1 MSTNGKKKNEQC
13 KNSSEKDTNLN
24 SNNQKINFPDSPNI
38 DNEEKDKPVHFKI
51 EYDKNKNFE
60 YQIESLPEVNEV
72 KIQSENQNSSNKKEK
87 EFIIEKNNQSSEKQN
102 NNLEN
107 KQNNQ
112 YYDLLNVDN
121 NFDDYYYYYM
131 NNNNNE
137 KNNEEEEEEP
147 KRVTNFATQTYQG
160 RIDPVKLKQRYNNY
174 WQNQSKSRQKY
185 KKKLN
190 ALKKV
195 FNPYGY
201 KNVVNKYKRRVSSQ
215 YNTRRT
221 LNANDRPSFD
231 NTKQPLPKQS
241 YLQVPYDY
249 GINDPNYGKED
260 PINYDRQKMIKLRM
274 LKQPLKYYYPYTNE
288 NLINKKYFKYE

>member
-1 MSTNGKKKNEQC
+1 MSTNGKRKNEQF
-13 KNSSEKDTNLN
+13 KNSSEKDTNIN
-24 SNNQKINFPDSPNI
+24 SNNQKINFLDSPNTE
-38 DNEEKDKPVHFKI
+38 EEKDKPVHFNI
-51 EYDKNKNFE
+51 EYDKKNLE

-72 KIQSENQNSSNKKEK
+72 KIRPENQNSSSKKEK
-87 EFIIEKNNQSSEKQN
+87 EFIIEKNNQLNEKQN
-102 NNLEN
+102 NNLEH

-121 NFDDYYYYYM
+121 NFDDYYYYI
-131 NNNNNE
+131 NNNNE
-137 KNNEEEEEEP
+137 YNNEEEGEEP
-147 KRVTNFATQTYQG
+147 KKVINFATQTYQG

-185 KKKLN
+185 KKKMD

-221 LNANDRPSFD
+221 LNENDRTPFD

-241 YLQVPYDY
+241 YLEVPYDY
-249 GINDPNYGKED
+249 GINDPNYGKEN
-260 PINYDRQKMIKLRM
+260 PNNYDRIKMIKLRM

-288 NLINKKYFKYE
+288 NLINKKGFIYQ

>member
-1 MSTNGKKKNEQC
+1 MSTNGKRKNEQF
-13 KNSSEKDTNLN
+13 KNSSEKDTNIN
-24 SNNQKINFPDSPNI
+24 SNNQKINFLDSPNTE
-38 DNEEKDKPVHFKI
+38 EEKDKPVHFNI
-51 EYDKNKNFE
+51 EYDKKNLE

-72 KIQSENQNSSNKKEK
+72 KIRPENQNSSSKKEK
-87 EFIIEKNNQSSEKQN
+87 EFIIEKNNQLNEKQN

-121 NFDDYYYYYM
+121 NFDDYYYYI

-147 KRVTNFATQTYQG
+147 RKVINFATQTYQG

-185 KKKLN
+185 KKKMD

-221 LNANDRPSFD
+221 LNENDRPPFD

-241 YLQVPYDY
+241 YLEVPYDY
-249 GINDPNYGKED
+249 GINDPNYGKEN
-260 PINYDRQKMIKLRM
+260 PNNYDSIKMIKLRM

-288 NLINKKYFKYE
+288 NLINKKGFIYQ

>member
-1 MSTNGKKKNEQC
+1 MSTNGKRKNEQF
-13 KNSSEKDTNLN
+13 KNSSEKDTNIN
-24 SNNQKINFPDSPNI
+24 SNNQKINFLDSPNTE
-38 DNEEKDKPVHFKI
+38 EEKDKPVHFNI
-51 EYDKNKNFE
+51 EYDKKNLE

-72 KIQSENQNSSNKKEK
+72 KIRPENQNSSSKKEK
-87 EFIIEKNNQSSEKQN
+87 EFIIEKNNQLNEKQN

-107 KQNNQ
+107 KQNNK

-121 NFDDYYYYYM
+121 NFDDYYYYI

-147 KRVTNFATQTYQG
+147 RKVINFATQTYQG

-185 KKKLN
+185 KKKMD

-201 KNVVNKYKRRVSSQ
+201 KNVVIKYKRRVSSQ

-221 LNANDRPSFD
+221 LNENDRTPFD

-241 YLQVPYDY
+241 YLEVPYDY
-249 GINDPNYGKED
+249 GINDPNYGKEN
-260 PINYDRQKMIKLRM
+260 PNNYDRIKMIKLRM

-288 NLINKKYFKYE
+288 NLINKKGFKYQ

>member
-1 MSTNGKKKNEQC
+1 MSTNGKRKNEQF
-13 KNSSEKDTNLN
+13 KNSSEKDTNIN
-24 SNNQKINFPDSPNI
+24 SNNQKINFLDSPNTE
-38 DNEEKDKPVHFKI
+38 EEKDKPVHFNI
-51 EYDKNKNFE
+51 EYDKKNLE

-72 KIQSENQNSSNKKEK
+72 KIRPENQNSSSKKEK
-87 EFIIEKNNQSSEKQN
+87 EFIIEKNNQLNEKQN

-107 KQNNQ
+107 KQNNK

-121 NFDDYYYYYM
+121 NFDDYYYYI

-147 KRVTNFATQTYQG
+147 RKVINFATQTYQG

-185 KKKLN
+185 KKKMD

-221 LNANDRPSFD
+221 LNENDRTPFD

-241 YLQVPYDY
+241 YLEVPYDY
-249 GINDPNYGKED
+249 GINNPNYGKEN
-260 PINYDRQKMIKLRM
+260 PNNYDRKKMIKLRM

-288 NLINKKYFKYE
+288 NLINKKGFIYQ

>member
-1 MSTNGKKKNEQC
+1 MSTNGKRKNEQF
-13 KNSSEKDTNLN
+13 KNSSEKDTNIN
-24 SNNQKINFPDSPNI
+24 SNNQKINFLDSPNTE
-38 DNEEKDKPVHFKI
+38 EEKDKPVHFNI
-51 EYDKNKNFE
+51 EYDKKNLE

-72 KIQSENQNSSNKKEK
+72 KIRPENQNSSSKKEK
-87 EFIIEKNNQSSEKQN
+87 EFIIEKNNQLNEKQN

-107 KQNNQ
+107 KQNNK

-121 NFDDYYYYYM
+121 NFDDYYYYI

-147 KRVTNFATQTYQG
+147 RKVINFATQTYQG

-185 KKKLN
+185 KKKMD

-221 LNANDRPSFD
+221 LNENDRPPFD

-241 YLQVPYDY
+241 YLEVPYDY
-249 GINDPNYGKED
+249 GINDPNYGKEN
-260 PINYDRQKMIKLRM
+260 PNNYDRKKMIKLRM

-288 NLINKKYFKYE
+288 NLINKKGFIYQ

>member
-1 MSTNGKKKNEQC
+1 MSTNGKKKNEQL
-13 KNSSEKDTNLN
+13 KNSSEKDTNIN
-24 SNNQKINFPDSPNI
+24 SNNQKINFIDSPNT
-38 DNEEKDKPVHFKI
+38 DEEKDKPVHFNI
-51 EYDKNKNFE
+51 EYDKQNLE
-60 YQIESLPEVNEV
+60 YQIESLPEVNEA
-72 KIQSENQNSSNKKEK
+72 KIQPPNQNSSNKKEK
-87 EFIIEKNNQSSEKQN
+87 EFIIEKNNQSNEKQI

-121 NFDDYYYYYM
+121 NFDDYYYYI

-137 KNNEEEEEEP
+137 KNNDEEEEEP
-147 KRVTNFATQTYQG
+147 KRVINFATQTYQG

-185 KKKLN
+185 KKKID

-221 LNANDRPSFD
+221 LNDNDRLPFD

-241 YLQVPYDY
+241 YLEVPFDY

-260 PINYDRQKMIKLRM
+260 PINYNRKKMIKLRM
-274 LKQPLKYYYPYTNE
+274 SKQPLKYYYPYTNE
-288 NLINKKYFKYE
+288 NLINKKGFKYQ

>member
-1 MSTNGKKKNEQC
+1 MSTNGKKKNEQL
-13 KNSSEKDTNLN
+13 KNSSEKDTNIN
-24 SNNQKINFPDSPNI
+24 SNNQKINFLDSPNT
-38 DNEEKDKPVHFKI
+38 DEEKDKPVHFNI
-51 EYDKNKNFE
+51 EYDKKNLE
-60 YQIESLPEVNEV
+60 YQIESLPEVNEA
-72 KIQSENQNSSNKKEK
+72 KIQPQNQNSSNKKEK
-87 EFIIEKNNQSSEKQN
+87 EFIIEKNNQSNEKLI

-107 KQNNQ
+107 NQNNQ

-121 NFDDYYYYYM
+121 NFDDYYYYI

-137 KNNEEEEEEP
+137 KNNGEEEEEP
-147 KRVTNFATQTYQG
+147 KRVINFATQTYQG

-185 KKKLN
+185 KKKMD

-221 LNANDRPSFD
+221 LNDNDRPPFD

-241 YLQVPYDY
+241 YLEVPYDY
-249 GINDPNYGKED
+249 GINDPNYGKEN
-260 PINYDRQKMIKLRM
+260 PNNYDRKKMIKLRM

-288 NLINKKYFKYE
+288 NLINKKGFKYQ

>member
-1 MSTNGKKKNEQC
+1 MSTNGKRKNEQL
-13 KNSSEKDTNLN
+13 KNSSEKDTNIN
-24 SNNQKINFPDSPNI
+24 SNNQKINFIDSPNT
-38 DNEEKDKPVHFKI
+38 DEEKDKPVHFNI
-51 EYDKNKNFE
+51 EYDKKNLE
-60 YQIESLPEVNEV
+60 YQIESLPEVNEA
-72 KIQSENQNSSNKKEK
+72 KIQPQNQNSSNKKEK
-87 EFIIEKNNQSSEKQN
+87 EFIIEKNNQSNEKLI

-121 NFDDYYYYYM
+121 NFDDYYYYI

-147 KRVTNFATQTYQG
+147 KRVINFATQTYQG

-185 KKKLN
+185 KKKMD

-221 LNANDRPSFD
+221 LNDNYRHPFD

-241 YLQVPYDY
+241 YLEVPFDY

-260 PINYDRQKMIKLRM
+260 PNNYNRKKMIKLRM

-288 NLINKKYFKYE
+288 NLINKKGFKYQ

>member
-1 MSTNGKKKNEQC
+1 MSTNGKKKNEQF
-13 KNSSEKDTNLN
+13 KNSSEKDTNIN
-24 SNNQKINFPDSPNI
+24 SNNQKINFIDSPNT
-38 DNEEKDKPVHFKI
+38 DDEKDKPVHFNI
-51 EYDKNKNFE
+51 EYDKQNLE
-60 YQIESLPEVNEV
+60 YQIESLPEVNEA
-72 KIQSENQNSSNKKEK
+72 KIQPPNQNSSNKKEK
-87 EFIIEKNNQSSEKQN
+87 EFIIEKNNQSNEKQI

-121 NFDDYYYYYM
+121 NFDDYYYYI

-137 KNNEEEEEEP
+137 KNNEEDEEEP
-147 KRVTNFATQTYQG
+147 KRVINFATQTYQG

-185 KKKLN
+185 KKKMD

-221 LNANDRPSFD
+221 LNDNDRLPFD

-241 YLQVPYDY
+241 YLEVPFDY

-260 PINYDRQKMIKLRM
+260 PINYNRKKMIKLRM

-288 NLINKKYFKYE
+288 NLINKKGFKYQ

>member
-1 MSTNGKKKNEQC
+1 MSTNGKRKNEQF
-13 KNSSEKDTNLN
+13 KNSSEKDTNIN
-24 SNNQKINFPDSPNI
+24 SNNQKINFLDSPNTE
-38 DNEEKDKPVHFKI
+38 EEKDKPVHFNI
-51 EYDKNKNFE
+51 EYDKKNLE

-72 KIQSENQNSSNKKEK
+72 KIRPENQNSSSKKEK
-87 EFIIEKNNQSSEKQN
+87 EFIIEKNNQLNEKQN

-107 KQNNQ
+107 KQNNK

-121 NFDDYYYYYM
+121 NFDDYYYYI

-147 KRVTNFATQTYQG
+147 RKVINFATQTYQG

-185 KKKLN
+185 KKKMD

-221 LNANDRPSFD
+221 LNENDRPPFD

-241 YLQVPYDY
+241 YLEVPYDY
-249 GINDPNYGKED
+249 GINDPNYGKEN
-260 PINYDRQKMIKLRM
+260 PNNYDRKKMIKLRM

-288 NLINKKYFKYE
+288 NLINKKGFIYH

>member
-1 MSTNGKKKNEQC
+1 MSTNGKRKNEQL
-13 KNSSEKDTNLN
+13 KNSSEKDTNIN
-24 SNNQKINFPDSPNI
+24 SNNQKINFLDSPNTE
-38 DNEEKDKPVHFKI
+38 EEKDKPVHFNI
-51 EYDKNKNFE
+51 EYDKKNLE

-72 KIQSENQNSSNKKEK
+72 KIRPENQNSSSKKEK
-87 EFIIEKNNQSSEKQN
+87 EFIIEKNNQLNEKPN

-121 NFDDYYYYYM
+121 NFDDYYYYI
-131 NNNNNE
+131 NNNNE
-137 KNNEEEEEEP
+137 YNNEEEGEEP
-147 KRVTNFATQTYQG
+147 RKVINFATQTYQG

-185 KKKLN
+185 KKKMD

-221 LNANDRPSFD
+221 LNENDRPPFD

-241 YLQVPYDY
+241 YLDVPYDY
-249 GINDPNYGKED
+249 GINDPNYGKEN
-260 PINYDRQKMIKLRM
+260 PNNYDRKKMIKLRM

-288 NLINKKYFKYE
+288 NLINKKGFIYQ

>member
-1 MSTNGKKKNEQC
+1 MSTNGKKKNEQL
-13 KNSSEKDTNLN
+13 KNSSEKDTNIN
-24 SNNQKINFPDSPNI
+24 SNNQKINFQESPNT

-72 KIQSENQNSSNKKEK
+72 KIQPENHNSSSKKEK
-87 EFIIEKNNQSSEKQN
+87 EFIIEKNNQTNEKQ

-121 NFDDYYYYYM
+121 NFDDYYYYI

-147 KRVTNFATQTYQG
+147 RRVINFATKTYQG

-185 KKKLN
+185 KQKMD

-221 LNANDRPSFD
+221 LNDNDRP

-241 YLQVPYDY
+241 YLEVPYDY
-249 GINDPNYGKED
+249 GINDPNYGKEN
-260 PINYDRQKMIKLRM
+260 PNNYDRKKMIKLRM

-288 NLINKKYFKYE
+288 NLINKKGFKYQ

>member
-1 MSTNGKKKNEQC
+1 MSTNGKRKNEQL
-13 KNSSEKDTNLN
+13 KNSSEKDTNIN
-24 SNNQKINFPDSPNI
+24 SNNQKINFLDSPNTE
-38 DNEEKDKPVHFKI
+38 EEKDKPVHFNI
-51 EYDKNKNFE
+51 EYDKKNLE

-72 KIQSENQNSSNKKEK
+72 KIRPENQNSSSKKEK
-87 EFIIEKNNQSSEKQN
+87 EFIIEKNNQLNEKPN

-121 NFDDYYYYYM
+121 NFDDYYYYI
-131 NNNNNE
+131 NNNNE
-137 KNNEEEEEEP
+137 YNNEEEGEEP
-147 KRVTNFATQTYQG
+147 RKVINFATQTYQG

-185 KKKLN
+185 KKKMD

-221 LNANDRPSFD
+221 LNENDRPPFD

-241 YLQVPYDY
+241 YLDVPYDY
-249 GINDPNYGKED
+249 GINDPNYGKEN
-260 PINYDRQKMIKLRM
+260 PNNYDRIKMIKLRM

-288 NLINKKYFKYE
+288 NLINKKGFIYQ

>member
-1 MSTNGKKKNEQC
+1 MSTNGKKKNEQL
-13 KNSSEKDTNLN
+13 KNSSEKDTNIN
-24 SNNQKINFPDSPNI
+24 SNNQKINFQESPNT

-72 KIQSENQNSSNKKEK
+72 KIQPENHNSSSKKEK
-87 EFIIEKNNQSSEKQN
+87 EFIIEKNNQSNEKQN

-107 KQNNQ
+107 NQKNQ

-121 NFDDYYYYYM
+121 NFDDYYYYI

-137 KNNEEEEEEP
+137 KNNEEEEP
-147 KRVTNFATQTYQG
+147 RRVINFATKTYQG

-185 KKKLN
+185 KQKMD

-221 LNANDRPSFD
+221 LNDNDRP

-241 YLQVPYDY
+241 YLEVPYDY
-249 GINDPNYGKED
+249 GINDPNYGKEN
-260 PINYDRQKMIKLRM
+260 PNNYDRKKMIKLRM

-288 NLINKKYFKYE
+288 NLINKKGFKYQ

>member
-1 MSTNGKKKNEQC
+1 MSTNGKRKNEQF
-13 KNSSEKDTNLN
+13 KNSSEKDTNIN
-24 SNNQKINFPDSPNI
+24 SNNQKINFLDSPNTE
-38 DNEEKDKPVHFKI
+38 EEKDKPVHFNI
-51 EYDKNKNFE
+51 EYDKKNLE

-72 KIQSENQNSSNKKEK
+72 KIRPENQNSSSKKEK
-87 EFIIEKNNQSSEKQN
+87 EFIIEKNNQLNEKQN

-121 NFDDYYYYYM
+121 NFDDYYYYI

-147 KRVTNFATQTYQG
+147 RKVINFATQTYQG

-185 KKKLN
+185 KKKMD

-221 LNANDRPSFD
+221 LNENDRTPFD

-241 YLQVPYDY
+241 YLEVPYDY
-249 GINDPNYGKED
+249 GINDPNYGKEN
-260 PINYDRQKMIKLRM
+260 PNNYDRIKMIKLRM

-288 NLINKKYFKYE
+288 NLINKKGFIYQ

>member
-1 MSTNGKKKNEQC
+1 MSTNGKKKNEQL
-13 KNSSEKDTNLN
+13 KNSSEKDTNIN
-24 SNNQKINFPDSPNI
+24 SNNQKINFIDSPI
-38 DNEEKDKPVHFKI
+38 TDEEKDKPVHFNI
-51 EYDKNKNFE
+51 EYDKQNLE

-72 KIQSENQNSSNKKEK
+72 KIQPENHNSSSKKEK
-87 EFIIEKNNQSSEKQN
+87 EFIIEKNNQTNEKQN

-121 NFDDYYYYYM
+121 NFDDYYYYI

-147 KRVTNFATQTYQG
+147 RRVINFATKTYQG

-185 KKKLN
+185 KQKMD

-221 LNANDRPSFD
+221 LNDNDRPPFD

-241 YLQVPYDY
+241 YLEVPYDY
-249 GINDPNYGKED
+249 GINDPNYGKEN
-260 PINYDRQKMIKLRM
+260 PNNYDRKKMIKLRM

-288 NLINKKYFKYE
+288 NLINKKGFKYQ

>member
-1 MSTNGKKKNEQC
+1 MSTNGKKKKEQL

-24 SNNQKINFPDSPNI
+24 SNNQKINFLDSPNT
-38 DNEEKDKPVHFKI
+38 DEEKDKPVHFNI
-51 EYDKNKNFE
+51 EYDKKNLE
-60 YQIESLPEVNEV
+60 YQIESLPEVNEA
-72 KIQSENQNSSNKKEK
+72 KIQPQNPSSSNKKEK
-87 EFIIEKNNQSSEKQN
+87 EFIIEKNNQSNEKQIN
-102 NNLEN
+102 ILEN

-121 NFDDYYYYYM
+121 NFDDYYYYI

-147 KRVTNFATQTYQG
+147 KRVINFATQTYQG

-185 KKKLN
+185 KKKID
-190 ALKKV
+190 ALQKV

-221 LNANDRPSFD
+221 LNENYRPPFD

-241 YLQVPYDY
+241 YLEVPYDY

-260 PINYDRQKMIKLRM
+260 PINYSRKKMIKLRM

-288 NLINKKYFKYE
+288 NLINKKGFKYQ

>member
-1 MSTNGKKKNEQC
+1 MSTNGERKNEQL
-13 KNSSEKDTNLN
+13 KSSSEKDTNIN
-24 SNNQKINFPDSPNI
+24 SNNQKINFQESPNT

-72 KIQSENQNSSNKKEK
+72 KIQPENQNSSNKKEK
-87 EFIIEKNNQSSEKQN
+87 EFIIEKNNQPNEERN
-102 NNLEN
+102 NNLEY

-121 NFDDYYYYYM
+121 NFIDYYYYI

-147 KRVTNFATQTYQG
+147 RRVINFATKTYQG

-185 KKKLN
+185 KKKMD

-221 LNANDRPSFD
+221 LNENDRTPFD
-231 NTKQPLPKQS
+231 STKQPLPKQS
-241 YLQVPYDY
+241 YLEVPYDY
-249 GINDPNYGKED
+249 GINDPNYGKEN
-260 PINYDRQKMIKLRM
+260 PNNYDRIKMIKLRM

-288 NLINKKYFKYE
+288 NLINKKGFIYQ

>member
-1 MSTNGKKKNEQC
+1 MSTNGKKKNEQL
-13 KNSSEKDTNLN
+13 KNSSEKDTNIN
-24 SNNQKINFPDSPNI
+24 SNNQKINFIDSPNT
-38 DNEEKDKPVHFKI
+38 DEEKDKPVHFNI
-51 EYDKNKNFE
+51 EYDKKNLE
-60 YQIESLPEVNEV
+60 YQIESLPEVNEA
-72 KIQSENQNSSNKKEK
+72 KIQPQNQNSSNKKEK
-87 EFIIEKNNQSSEKQN
+87 EFIIEKNNQSNEKLI

-107 KQNNQ
+107 KPNNQ

-121 NFDDYYYYYM
+121 NFDDYYYYI

-147 KRVTNFATQTYQG
+147 RRVINFATKTYQG

-185 KKKLN
+185 KQKMD

-221 LNANDRPSFD
+221 LNENYRPPFD

-241 YLQVPYDY
+241 YLEVPFDY

-260 PINYDRQKMIKLRM
+260 PINYNRKKMIKLRM

-288 NLINKKYFKYE
+288 NLINKKGFKYQ

>member
-1 MSTNGKKKNEQC
+1 MSTNGKRKNEQF
-13 KNSSEKDTNLN
+13 KNSSEKDTNIN
-24 SNNQKINFPDSPNI
+24 SNNQKINFLDSPNTE
-38 DNEEKDKPVHFKI
+38 EEKDKPVHFNI
-51 EYDKNKNFE
+51 EYDKKNLE

-72 KIQSENQNSSNKKEK
+72 KIRPENQNSSSKKEK
-87 EFIIEKNNQSSEKQN
+87 EFIIEKNNQLNEKQN

-107 KQNNQ
+107 KQNNK

-121 NFDDYYYYYM
+121 NFDDYYYYI

-147 KRVTNFATQTYQG
+147 RKVINFATQTYQG

-185 KKKLN
+185 KKKMD

-221 LNANDRPSFD
+221 LNENDRTPFD

-241 YLQVPYDY
+241 YLEVPYDY
-249 GINDPNYGKED
+249 GINDPNYGKEN
-260 PINYDRQKMIKLRM
+260 PNNYDRIKMIKLRM

-288 NLINKKYFKYE
+288 NLINKKGFIYQ

>member
-1 MSTNGKKKNEQC
+1 M
-13 KNSSEKDTNLN
+13 
-24 SNNQKINFPDSPNI
+24 
-38 DNEEKDKPVHFKI
+38 
-51 EYDKNKNFE
+51 
-60 YQIESLPEVNEV
+60 PEVKEV
-72 KIQSENQNSSNKKEK
+72 KLQPENQNSSNKKEK
-87 EFIIEKNNQSSEKQN
+87 EFIIEKNNQTNEKQN

-121 NFDDYYYYYM
+121 NFDDYYYYI

-147 KRVTNFATQTYQG
+147 RRVINFATKTYQG

-185 KKKLN
+185 KQKMD

-221 LNANDRPSFD
+221 LNDNDRP

-241 YLQVPYDY
+241 YLEVPYDY

-260 PINYDRQKMIKLRM
+260 PNNYDRKKMIKLRM

-288 NLINKKYFKYE
+288 NLINKKGFKYQ

>member
-1 MSTNGKKKNEQC
+1 MSTNGKKKNEQL
-13 KNSSEKDTNLN
+13 KNSSEKDTNIN
-24 SNNQKINFPDSPNI
+24 SNNQKINFIDSPNT
-38 DNEEKDKPVHFKI
+38 DEEKDKPVHFNI
-51 EYDKNKNFE
+51 EYDKQNLE
-60 YQIESLPEVNEV
+60 YQIESLPEVNEA
-72 KIQSENQNSSNKKEK
+72 KIQPPNQNSSNKKEK
-87 EFIIEKNNQSSEKQN
+87 EFIIEKNNQSNEKQI

-121 NFDDYYYYYM
+121 NFDDYYYYI

-147 KRVTNFATQTYQG
+147 KRVINFATQTYQG

-185 KKKLN
+185 KKKID

-221 LNANDRPSFD
+221 LNDNDRLPFD

-241 YLQVPYDY
+241 YLEVPFDY

-260 PINYDRQKMIKLRM
+260 PINYNRKKMIKLRM

-288 NLINKKYFKYE
+288 NLINKKGFKYQ

>member
-1 MSTNGKKKNEQC
+1 MSTNGKRKNEQL
-13 KNSSEKDTNLN
+13 KNSSEKDTNIN
-24 SNNQKINFPDSPNI
+24 SNNQKINFIDSPNT
-38 DNEEKDKPVHFKI
+38 DEEKDKPVHFNI
-51 EYDKNKNFE
+51 EYDKQNLE
-60 YQIESLPEVNEV
+60 YQIESLPEVNEA
-72 KIQSENQNSSNKKEK
+72 KIQPPNQNSSNKKEK
-87 EFIIEKNNQSSEKQN
+87 EFIIEKNNQSNEKQI

-121 NFDDYYYYYM
+121 NFEDYYYYI

-147 KRVTNFATQTYQG
+147 KRVINFATQTYQG

-185 KKKLN
+185 KKKID

-221 LNANDRPSFD
+221 LNDNDRLPFD

-241 YLQVPYDY
+241 YLEVPFDY

-260 PINYDRQKMIKLRM
+260 PNSYNRKKMIKLRM

-288 NLINKKYFKYE
+288 NLINKKGFKYQ

>member
-1 MSTNGKKKNEQC
+1 MSTNGKRKNEQF
-13 KNSSEKDTNLN
+13 KNSSEKDTNIN
-24 SNNQKINFPDSPNI
+24 SNNQKINFLDSPNTE
-38 DNEEKDKPVHFKI
+38 EEKDKPVHFNI
-51 EYDKNKNFE
+51 EYDKKNLE

-72 KIQSENQNSSNKKEK
+72 KIRPENQNSSSKKEK
-87 EFIIEKNNQSSEKQN
+87 EFIIEKNNQLNEKQN

-107 KQNNQ
+107 NQNNK

-121 NFDDYYYYYM
+121 NFDDYYYYI

-147 KRVTNFATQTYQG
+147 RKVINFATQTYQG

-185 KKKLN
+185 KKKMD

-221 LNANDRPSFD
+221 LNENDRTPFD

-241 YLQVPYDY
+241 YLEVPYDY
-249 GINDPNYGKED
+249 GINDPNYGKEN
-260 PINYDRQKMIKLRM
+260 PNNYDRKKMIKLRM

-288 NLINKKYFKYE
+288 NLINKKGFIYQ

>member
-1 MSTNGKKKNEQC
+1 MSTNGKRKNEQL
-13 KNSSEKDTNLN
+13 KNSSEKDTNIN
-24 SNNQKINFPDSPNI
+24 SNNQKINFLDSPNTE
-38 DNEEKDKPVHFKI
+38 EEKDKPVHFNI
-51 EYDKNKNFE
+51 EYDKKNLE

-72 KIQSENQNSSNKKEK
+72 KIRPENQNSSSKKEK
-87 EFIIEKNNQSSEKQN
+87 EFIIEKNNQLNEKPN

-121 NFDDYYYYYM
+121 NFDDYYYYI
-131 NNNNNE
+131 NNNNE
-137 KNNEEEEEEP
+137 YNNEEEGEEP
-147 KRVTNFATQTYQG
+147 RKVINFATQTYQG

-185 KKKLN
+185 KKKMD

-221 LNANDRPSFD
+221 LNENDRPPFD

-241 YLQVPYDY
+241 YLDVPYDY
-249 GINDPNYGKED
+249 GINDPNYGKEN
-260 PINYDRQKMIKLRM
+260 PNNYDRKKMIKLRM

-288 NLINKKYFKYE
+288 NLINKKGFKYQ

>member
-1 MSTNGKKKNEQC
+1 MSTNGKRKNEQL
-13 KNSSEKDTNLN
+13 KNSSEKDTNIN
-24 SNNQKINFPDSPNI
+24 SNNQKINFIDSPNT
-38 DNEEKDKPVHFKI
+38 DEEKDKPVHFNI
-51 EYDKNKNFE
+51 EYDKKNLE
-60 YQIESLPEVNEV
+60 YQIESLPEVNEA
-72 KIQSENQNSSNKKEK
+72 KIQPQNQNSSNKKEK
-87 EFIIEKNNQSSEKQN
+87 EFIIEKNNQSNEKLI

-121 NFDDYYYYYM
+121 NFDDYYYYI

-147 KRVTNFATQTYQG
+147 KRVINFATQTYQG

-185 KKKLN
+185 KKKID

-221 LNANDRPSFD
+221 LNDNDRP

-241 YLQVPYDY
+241 YLEVPFDY

-260 PINYDRQKMIKLRM
+260 PINYNRKKMIKLRM

-288 NLINKKYFKYE
+288 NLINKKGFKYQ